1 MASTNRKTVE
11 CRKTEGGFT
20 LIELLV
26 VVLVIGIIASI
37 AVTAY
42 TRQID
47 KARVAAVAADLNTFH
62 TGFLSFAADN
72 DQFPPDSHLQAPYH
86 LPNGVGVENYL
97 PVRRW
102 ADKTPLG
109 GFYNWEGPDNYPYAG
124 ISLFETTAEPS
135 ILAMLDERIDDGDL
149 SQGRFRITPNS
160 RYTYILAE

>member
-1 MASTNRKTVE
+1 MDKMNAEMTQR
-11 CRKTEGGFT
+11 RRTEGGFT
-20 LIELLV
+20 LIEILV

-47 KARVAAVAADLNTFH
+47 KARVAAVAGDLRTFH
-62 TGFLSFAADN
+62 SGFLSFATDN
-72 DQFPPDSHLQAPYH
+72 DQFPPDSHLDAPYH
-86 LPNGVGVENYL
+86 LPNGVGIENYL

-102 ADKTPLG
+102 AGETPLG
-109 GFYNWEGPDNYPYAG
+109 GFYNWEGPDNYAYAG
-124 ISLFETTAEPS
+124 ISLFEATAEPS
-135 ILAMLDERIDDGDL
+135 VMAMLDEKIDDGDL